1 MKNHSAVRKAHL
13 IGALIYSVVCLLL
26 GIYRIADTG
35 SIFNLF
41 KCWVSVLYLL
51 IPPILCRLFRKK
63 PSYTMNLCLYGFL
76 FVAYTLGVAMEWYH
90 LFALYDLVAHFISG
104 VFFALVGLCA
114 YFFLRRDRF
123 SPLGSD
129 PPLSSFFT
137 FVFSGFVAGFWEI
150 LEYVSFLIT
159 GYDSQNVAATGVAD
173 SMEDMILGMLGGLLV
188 AVYWYFQTKKEP
200 NHTPLLPVQE
210 FYDANYAQEN

>member
-1 MKNHSAVRKAHL
+1 MKNLSAVRKAHF
-13 IGALIYSVVCLLL
+13 ITALIYSVVCLLL

-35 SIFNLF
+35 SFFNLF

-51 IPPILCRLFRKK
+51 IPPILCLLFRKK

-104 VFFALVGLCA
+104 VFFALVGCA
-114 YFFLRRDRF
+114 PIFFLRRDRF

-150 LEYVSFLIT
+150 LEHVSSSSPATTLKRGRHRRGGFHG
-159 GYDSQNVAATGVAD
+159 GYDTGDAGRTACGRV
-173 SMEDMILGMLGGLLV
+173 LV
-188 AVYWYFQTKKEP
+188 
-200 NHTPLLPVQE
+200 LP
-210 FYDANYAQEN
+210 D